1 MKIYTSINDI
11 RTNIDDVN
19 VQKFLN
25 EYLDN
30 VAVGIIAEYNP
41 FHNGHLY
48 MLNKVKEMY
57 KDDEIILVLSGN
69 YTQRG
74 DVSIIDKWNKA
85 DIAKKYGVNLIVE
98 LPIIYS
104 IQSADF
110 FAKGALEILDSLKV
124 DKLVFGSEIDDID
137 ILKEIANVQINNNT
151 FDKLVKIYSRMG
163 YNYPTSLSLAINEI
177 TGKKVDAPNDLLG
190 VSYIKEIIK
199 NNYKI
204 EPILIKREND
214 YHSLDI
220 SKISSGE
227 AIRKAL
233 RKGIDVKEAVPEYT
247 YKNLKNLH
255 FIDDYF
261 NLLKYKII
269 TCKDL
274 SIYHEVNEGIEN
286 KIRKEILNSN
296 SYDELINKVKSK
308 RYTYNK
314 IKRIL
319 LYILL
324 DITKDDMSKL
334 NAWNYIRILGFD
346 DKGKKY
352 LNRVKKDSKLKII
365 SKFERGNKL
374 LNLELKS
381 TKIYSIPHNEHL
393 EEKEYKI
400 GENYGKT
407 YK

>member
-1 MKIYTSINDI
+1 MEKE
-11 RTNIDDVN
+11 RR
-19 VQKFLN
+19 
-25 EYLDN
+25 DN

>member
-1 MKIYTSINDI
+1 MEKE
-11 RTNIDDVN
+11 RR
-19 VQKFLN
+19 
-25 EYLDN
+25 DN

-163 YNYPTSLSLAINEI
+163 YNYPTSLSIAINEI